1 MTLPAK
7 NGFTLLEII
16 ITISI
21 TSILFVLAI
30 PSYRGFQANQELI
43 QAKDNLKSDLRFAQS
58 QALAGIKAPSCG
70 AATKLVG
77 WYIRRIAVNSY
88 GIYARCVGQSS
99 LIKQVNLPTGTTVSI
114 PGNIHI
120 LFRPTDVGTQ
130 DVLFGNAEVDP
141 PIPAPGVSEATMTLT
156 KGSASKIIRVRA
168 TGDIYE

>member
-7 NGFTLLEII
+7 NGFTLLELI

-21 TSILFVLAI
+21 ISILVVFAI

-43 QAKDNLKSDLRFAQS
+43 QAKDNLKSDLRFTQS

-70 AATKLVG
+70 AATKLIG
-77 WYIRRIAVNSY
+77 WYIRRIAINSY

-99 LIKQVNLPTGTTVSI
+99 LIKQVNLPTGTTLSI
-114 PGNIHI
+114 SGNVHI

-130 DVLFGNAEVDP
+130 DVFFGNAEVDP
-141 PIPAPGVSEATMTLT
+141 PVPALGLSEATITLT
-156 KGSASKIIRVRA
+156 KGTANRIIRVRR
-168 TGDIYE
+168 TGDVYE